1 MLRYAASLKG
11 QAREL
16 RKSLT
21 ESETV
26 RYKIMNTETKPSINK
41 GGLL

>member
-11 QAREL
+11 QAHDL

-26 RYKIMNTETKPSINK
+26 RYKVMNTNTKEINK